1 MAGLSFGA
9 EKALKKIFGSGIP
22 PGAVELYHI
31 VKQLSP
37 AQKKEIKDALFSQGY
52 VGSGQVGGF
61 LGMLASLGILLAIE
75 LVRKVIEKGIHIQPP
90 KGKLMHIKKAAGI
103 RLEPPPPPPVL
114 DLGKKKIVDVP
125 LSNFD
130 LLEWCERLNIPLKGI
145 FARNEKM
152 GKNHSPCIVNL
163 DSIEGFGTHW
173 VCCWHG
179 NHHFEYFD
187 SFGLPPPLE
196 WEENVK
202 KWFPKMKT
210 FLRNNFQIQDFLS
223 GYVLFV

>member
-1 MAGLSFGA
+1 MAGLSFGV

-22 PGAVELYHI
+22 PGAVELGKL
-31 VKQLSP
+31 VDKLSP
-37 AQKKEIKDALFSQGY
+37 AQKKGIKDALVKH

-61 LGMLASLGILLAIE
+61 LGMLASLGIPLALE
-75 LVRKVIEKGIHIQPP
+75 LVRKVIGKGAP
-90 KGKLMHIKKAAGI
+90 KGHGLHVKRAAGM
-103 RLEPPPPPPVL
+103 RLQPPPPVVGSW
-114 DLGKKKIVDVP
+114 DKKKKFVDVP

-130 LLEWCERLNIPLKGI
+130 LWDWCEYLKISLKGI

-152 GKNHSPCIVNL
+152 GKNHSPCIMNF
-163 DSIEGFGTHW
+163 DSLEGVGTHW
-173 VCCWHG
+173 VCCWFSKD
-179 NHHFEYFD
+179 HFEYFD

-210 FLRNNFQIQDFLS
+210 FFEK
-223 GYVLFV
+223 